1 MILNINELTFEYG
14 EKKVFEEANLIIEEA
29 GIYGLIGPNGS
40 GKTTLLQLIVGLLPH
55 NKGQIELFGRSEV
68 YAKEVSF
75 VQDNSVLYP
84 YLSGYEHLSFICE
97 QQGIDK
103 QDIQQIAEQLEM
115 TAYLKD
121 KTKTYSLGMK
131 QRLLLAMGLIKKSKI
146 LLLDEPLNGLD
157 PTSTILVR
165 EALLQSAK
173 TGGTILVSSHNLA
186 EIDRI
191 TDQIFFIRDQQIIYE
206 QLNELNENHLVVQ
219 VSQQD
224 QSKAKQIFSDEG
236 ITYIEEKESLKIPLK
251 QIKVN
256 EVIQLLNSADIEI
269 EQIETEKTGSEKR
282 YRSLYEE

>member
-14 EKKVFEEANLIIEEA
+14 EKKVFKDANLIIEEA

-55 NKGQIELFGRSEV
+55 NKGQIELFGGSEV

-173 TGGTILVSSHNLA
+173 TGATILVSSHNLA
-186 EIDRI
+186 EMDRI

-224 QSKAKQIFSDEG
+224 QAKAKQIFSNEG

-256 EVIQLLNSADIEI
+256 EVIQLLSSANIEI